1 MDRGISVTVQVLV
14 FLTLDEKRPL
24 TTDSCLVSP
33 FFTCSA
39 LPAYGGRLHPDLRL
53 PGRSFVLKENSFN
66 KRVLSTR
73 VPSRG

>member
-1 MDRGISVTVQVLV
+1 MDGGMSVTVQVLV
-14 FLTLDEKRPL
+14 FLTLDEKRPSL
-24 TTDSCLVSP
+24 PTHVLLAL